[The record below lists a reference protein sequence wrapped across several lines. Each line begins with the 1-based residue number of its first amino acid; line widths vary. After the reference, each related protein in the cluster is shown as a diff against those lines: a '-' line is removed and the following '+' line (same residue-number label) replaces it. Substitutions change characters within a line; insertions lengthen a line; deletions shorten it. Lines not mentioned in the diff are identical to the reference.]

1 MANVS
6 KKQKPIKEKVKTAV
20 AGTVAAVGIATSLIT
35 TVPTTPPKT
44 PKVDKP
50 TVSDTVEVEAPKQE
64 EVKKSDNKKT
74 DKNKDANKNNNQ
86 TSSKTSTD
94 NIPNTSSSIDTD
106 NPSRDLTNFTTEIP
120 YILEKENDYATS
132 ILINASDTLSID
144 IVEMY
149 FKGDLVDYCLLP
161 NNNKIT
167 SIPLIFDN
175 LYNLEFKLYRAGEV
189 VGTAVIEDGKMLTDV
204 KEVQ

>member
-6 KKQKPIKEKVKTAV
+6 KKQKPVKEKVKTAV

-44 PKVDKP
+44 PKADRP
-50 TVSDTVEVEAPKQE
+50 AVSDTVEIDVSKRGQ
-64 EVKKSDNKKT
+64 VKKS
-74 DKNKDANKNNNQ
+74 DKNKDANKKSNQ
-86 TSSKTSTD
+86 TSSTTSTD
-94 NIPNTSSSIDTD
+94 SIPNTSSSNNTD

-120 YILEKENDYATS
+120 YILEKESDYVTS
-132 ILINASDTLSID
+132 ILINAPDTLSID
-144 IVEMY
+144 IIEMY
-149 FKGDLVDYCLLP
+149 FKGDIVDYCLLP

>member
-86 TSSKTSTD
+86 TSSKTNTD
-94 NIPNTSSSIDTD
+94 NIPNNNTNSSTD
-106 NPSRDLTNFTTEIP
+106 APSRDLTNFTTEIP
-120 YILEKENDYATS
+120 YILEKESDYATS

-189 VGTAVIEDGKMLTDV
+189 VGTAVIDGKMLTDV

>member
-44 PKVDKP
+44 PKVDRP
-50 TVSDTVEVEAPKQE
+50 AVSDTAEIDVSRRKD
-64 EVKKSDNKKT
+64 VKKS
-74 DKNKDANKNNNQ
+74 DKNKDANKKGNQ
-86 TSSKTSTD
+86 TPSKTNTD